1 MELFFQ
7 FVSHQWYLFG
17 VLLLLLAALAYHE
30 SRKAGPQL
38 SPQQVS
44 MLINKD
50 DALVLD
56 VRPSKE
62 YQTGHIVDAINIP
75 FNEVGQRSAQL
86 DKYRGRPLVLVCKMG
101 QHSGSIA
108 KQLKE
113 RGFDPVYRLRG
124 GMMEWASSQM
134 PTVKG

>member
-17 VLLLLLAALAYHE
+17 VLLLLAALAYHE